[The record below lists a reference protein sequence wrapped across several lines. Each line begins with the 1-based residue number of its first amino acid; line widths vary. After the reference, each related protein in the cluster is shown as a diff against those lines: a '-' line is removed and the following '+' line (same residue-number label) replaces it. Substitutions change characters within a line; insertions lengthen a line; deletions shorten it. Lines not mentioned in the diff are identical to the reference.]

1 MIFSEHSCEGMSLF
15 FSYDIL
21 VYSKTWDEHLLH
33 LDIVLH
39 TLMEN
44 QLYVNHSKCLIA
56 RKEVEYLG
64 HVISVT
70 GVAADSAKIWSMET
84 WPTPT
89 TTTTIRRFLGLTGYY
104 WKFIKN
110 YGTIVAPLTQLLR
123 KYGFHWSET
132 AEKAFLT
139 LKQAMIQA
147 PVLALPDFAKQFVVK
162 SDASGTRLDA
172 SGIGLGAVLTQD
184 GWPIAYYSKALSG
197 QALVR
202 STYEKELMAIVL
214 SIHQWHNYLLGWR
227 FCIRTDHKSLK
238 YLLKQRISTLDQ
250 QKWLMKLMGFDYEIE
265 YRPGSEN
272 VAADALS
279 RLHRELTAISCPQP
293 TWLTMV
299 R

>member
-1 MIFSEHSCEGMSLF
+1 MIFFEHSCEGMSLF

-89 TTTTIRRFLGLTGYY
+89 TTTAIRRFLGLTGYY

-147 PVLALPDFAKQFVVK
+147 LVLALPDFAKQFVVK
-162 SDASGTRLDA
+162 SDASGT
-172 SGIGLGAVLTQD
+172 GLGAVLTQD
-184 GWPIAYYSKALSG
+184 GWPITYYSKALSG

-227 FCIRTDHKSLK
+227 FRIRTDHKSLK

-250 QKWLMKLMGFDYEIE
+250 QKWLVKLMGFDQ
-265 YRPGSEN
+265 REN

-279 RLHRELTAISCPQP
+279 RLHGELTAISCPQP